1 MVAIS
6 GVRHTLSVLSIPLIS
21 QKKLSV
27 MSWGKK
33 LNWQRTAPMHLAAF
47 EWGKEEKRWHVGTKG
62 RESRAGHEGKGGKS
76 IERVSRS
83 RGQLERQGQW
93 GARWEMRTEIQAW
106 APPLGSEIPEPTQ
119 MDKGVPIRGRWERWL
134 YPRERKI
141 ILVVLV

>member
-6 GVRHTLSVLSIPLIS
+6 GVRHTLTILSIPLIS
-21 QKKLSV
+21 PKTSFCDEFGRKLS
-27 MSWGKK
+27 
-33 LNWQRTAPMHLAAF
+33 WQRTAPMHLTVF
-47 EWGKEEKRWHVGTKG
+47 EWGNEEKRWHVGTKG

-83 RGQLERQGQW
+83 RGQLERQRQQ
-93 GARWEMRTEIQAW
+93 GAWWEKRTEIQAW
-106 APPLGSEIPEPTQ
+106 APPLGYEIPEPTQ